1 MARNGIF
8 RRRQASAE
16 ASRDPALVID
26 QCVAIVTL
34 ALFLC
39 PLGAVAF
46 AAERGTAEQRRG
58 CMPDVFK
65 YCGTMVDD
73 YDTLLVESPP
83 TQPLLSA
90 PIGEAANAGAK
101 TEQLV

>member
-16 ASRDPALVID
+16 ASRDPVLMID

-39 PLGAVAF
+39 LLGGVAF
-46 AAERGTAEQRRG
+46 AAERGTAERRWSLRPWWTITTN
-58 CMPDVFK
+58 CWWRAR
-65 YCGTMVDD
+65 
-73 YDTLLVESPP
+73 PP
-83 TQPLLSA
+83 SPLLSA

-101 TEQLV
+101 TEQLI